1 MNNLTKSQRSTLK
14 KNILKYNLPYP
25 TDFRSRKNRDI
36 INTELGKIEYEIES
50 AKIDARKEQ
59 LRQASRRYRQKKRE
73 TKQIKRWMGN
83 VAIGVKYIRADT
95 YIDKKGNIKDVK
107 DKEIYFYNDDNK
119 DILDLKSSGVSPEYD
134 SKSKNVDNV
143 AKVIIRD
150 MSGNIV
156 ENIESHPDYDLGS
169 YMFDIQFD
177 TNSLNLVKKGIEQR
191 DLNKTNGKTLTE
203 YGITRPVKYSLYN
216 IPINISSTK
225 ETLHF
230 WIDKKIK
237 EYIEINKLNYAYIVD
252 AKYDI
257 LYYKITDIDETID
270 LSYDDIK
277 MREQYAVMIDGYDW
291 KDTDRGVCVFDYI
304 QSLLGDVKGFKKIC
318 NNYDEI
324 ERIMRKT
331 PYENLQKDGVSI
343 SHIINFC
350 KTYNLPLYILGD
362 FGKSDIIYSYKP
374 ITINPNG
381 RTLCFRMSNNHI
393 YPILDKNKIKSII
406 TLKNIRD
413 NITSS
418 YFEEYKK
425 QDNNDDNADEEDNKN
440 IIYTNCT
447 FETLTEIIK
456 TKKIIPRE
464 NNIHI
469 KDGQLK
475 SFKIGNDIY
484 IKDEFMPNAKILAEL
499 FDIDFKGQSIGGL
512 TTIIYK
518 ELYKEDTLPVSS
530 YNPEVLNALL
540 IAKKNRGHHGFMKE
554 YDTNDISLRSIDIN
568 KCYRKC
574 LYDPINDFMI
584 LDINDVWEDYNNDDD
599 ICNGLYI
606 VETEDITLLKGN
618 DVYSGAIL
626 KVAKDNNIAFTIKKQ
641 LIPKKYISRDKFKLF
656 IDTIMKKF
664 DKYNIHEQIK
674 EKICIT
680 KLEDIKQ
687 YKSDMKKYN
696 KMIKETKKHI
706 EEEYRDYEKI
716 INKLDHDLYKQ
727 TEKLV
732 INSLSGMLGRHQEE
746 NIIAS
751 INSDIKQILT
761 FISKHNIKD
770 TYIYKLPEVDYY
782 IYGLKNKTI
791 KNETTIPIYLQM
803 LDQSN
808 IMIYNLMKKVESVG
822 GEVVARKIDCVV
834 CRNLPE
840 GFGML
845 YNEENDSYYND
856 EGFGNN
862 WGDYRFDNKLPKLYD
877 HEKKIDKTFNFE
889 DWFDYNNIIDSDQYN
904 EIIDLIKDTKGML
917 IQGRAGTG
925 KSYIIHKITE
935 HYGNDKIIKL
945 AFTNKASLNIAGS
958 TIHKVLGI
966 NKNNKISRKMIN
978 KIKNYDCIIIDE
990 ISMLN
995 KTLWNLIYLLKK
1007 SLPDKCFLL
1016 FGDYRQITGIE
1027 ENKND
1032 IIKDY
1037 FNHPCVKYICN
1048 HNRINLTE
1056 VKRYDNELLKL
1067 SEDVYENKDV
1077 DITKYPLKK
1086 NARRNICYF
1095 NNTRK
1100 KINQYW
1106 NKKENVPCSLF
1117 IPEDK
1122 EDDYTQ
1128 DMNIYINCPII
1139 ARKNNYDECGDILYA
1154 NSETFNV
1161 ICFNNTYIYLQ
1172 NEMNNSLKV
1181 EVADFNKNFALN
1193 YCSTTHK
1200 TQGETITEDF
1210 NIYDWYAMDNKL
1222 KYTAITRARNINNI
1236 GIIAKWCGTE
1246 P

>member
-1 MNNLTKSQRSTLK
+1 MNNLTKSQRATLK

-25 TDFRSRKNRDI
+25 TDFRSKKNRDI
-36 INTELGKIEYEIES
+36 INANLGKIEYEIIG
-50 AKIDARKEQ
+50 AKIDARREQ
-59 LRQASRRYRQKKRE
+59 LKEASRRYREKKRE
-73 TKQIKRWMGN
+73 TKQVKRWIGN
-83 VAIGVKYIRADT
+83 VAIGVKYIRADI
-95 YIDKKGNIKDVK
+95 YIDKKGNVKDVE
-107 DKEIYFYNDDNK
+107 DKEFYYYNNDLNNE
-119 DILDLKSSGVSPEYD
+119 LGLKSSGVNPNTDIDIY
-134 SKSKNVDNV
+134 SKNVYELDDN
-143 AKVIIRD
+143 
-150 MSGNIV
+150 
-156 ENIESHPDYDLGS
+156 
-169 YMFDIQFD
+169 DINQ
-177 TNSLNLVKKGIEQR
+177 LRKGIEPR
-191 DLNKTNGKTLTE
+191 NINKTNGRTLKE
-203 YGITRPVKYSLYN
+203 NGVERPVKYSLYN
-216 IPINISSTK
+216 IPINIQSTK
-225 ETLHF
+225 EALPGL
-230 WIDKKIK
+230 IDNKIK

-257 LYYKITDIDETID
+257 LYYKITDIDEKIE

-304 QSLLGDVKGFKKIC
+304 KSLLGEVKGFKTIC

-374 ITINPNG
+374 VNINTNG

-393 YPILDKNKIKSII
+393 YPILNKNKIKSII
-406 TLKNIRD
+406 ALKNIRD

-418 YFEEYKK
+418 YFQELKKEE
-425 QDNNDDNADEEDNKN
+425 DDDDKADEADEADNKN
-440 IIYTNCT
+440 IIYSSCT
-447 FETLTEIIK
+447 FESLSEIIK
-456 TKKIIPRE
+456 TKNIVPRE
-464 NNIHI
+464 NNIKI
-469 KDGQLK
+469 KDGQIK

-484 IKDEFMPNAKILAEL
+484 IRDEFVKNAKILSEL

-512 TTIIYK
+512 SSLIYK

-530 YNPEVLNALL
+530 YNPDVLNALL

-554 YDTNDISLRSIDIN
+554 YDTNDTSLKSIDIN

-584 LDINDVWEDYNNDDD
+584 LDINDVWEDYNNDDL
-599 ICNGLYI
+599 CNGLYI
-606 VETEDITLLKGN
+606 VETEDMTLLKGN
-618 DVYSGAIL
+618 DIYSGAIL
-626 KVAKDNNIAFTIKKQ
+626 KVAKDNNIAFTIKKK
-641 LIPKKYISRDKFKLF
+641 LIPKRYVSKDKFKLF
-656 IDTIMKKF
+656 IDTIMNKF
-664 DKYNIHEQIK
+664 DKCNIHEQIK

-687 YKSDMKKYN
+687 YKPSLSKCYKSITYDNNMKYIKDYDKELKKYN
-696 KMIKETKKHI
+696 KMIKETKKQI
-706 EEEYRDYEKI
+706 EKEYRDYKKI
-716 INKLDHDLYKQ
+716 INKLDYELYKQ

-746 NIIAS
+746 SIIAS

-770 TYIYKLPEVDYY
+770 TFLYKLPDIDYY

-791 KNETTIPIYLQM
+791 KNESCIPIYLQM

-808 IMIYNLMKKVESVG
+808 IMIYNLMKKIEKAG
-822 GEVVARKIDCVV
+822 GEVLARKIDCVV

-856 EGFGNN
+856 EMFGNN

-877 HEKKIDKTFNFE
+877 YEKKIDKTFNFE

-904 EIIDLIKDTKGML
+904 EIIDLIKETKGML

-945 AFTNKASLNIAGS
+945 AFTNKASLNISGS

-1027 ENKND
+1027 ENQKD
-1032 IIKDY
+1032 IMQDY

-1048 HNRINLTE
+1048 YNRINLSE

-1067 SEDVYENKDV
+1067 SDDVYNNKYV
-1077 DITKYPLKK
+1077 DISKYTLKK
-1086 NARRNICYF
+1086 NARRNICFF

-1117 IPEDK
+1117 ISENK

-1139 ARKNNYDECGDILYA
+1139 ARKNNYDENGEILYA
-1154 NSETFNV
+1154 NSETFKV

-1172 NEMNNSLKV
+1172 NETNNSLKV

-1210 NIYDWYAMDNKL
+1210 NIYDWDFMDNKL
-1222 KYTAITRARNINNI
+1222 RYTAITRAKNINNI
-1236 GIIAKWCGTE
+1236 GIC
-1246 P
+1246 